1 MFDNIFEIIFLGGWI
16 VAEIIRFPHRMRNK
30 QERRQKK
37 ISESHISAVD
47 VLLDMLA
54 FVGLQVL
61 PLIYIFS
68 TWLDFAD
75 YSLPAWA
82 GWYGASEFVLALL
95 LLWRAHADLGRSWS
109 PTLEIAHEHELVT
122 RGVYRHIRHPIYASV
137 WLWGVAQA
145 LLVQNWIAGLGGLL
159 HFLPVYLIRVP
170 REEEIMIQQYGDEYR
185 LYMHETGRVFPRLS
199 K

>member
-1 MFDNIFEIIFLGGWI
+1 MPDNIFEIIFLSGWI

-37 ISESHISAVD
+37 ISESHTTAAD
-47 VLLDMLA
+47 ALLDILA

-61 PLIYIFS
+61 PLVYVVS

-75 YSLPAWA
+75 YSLPAWVGWTGA
-82 GWYGASEFVLALL
+82 GVFVLSLL

-109 PTLEIAHEHELVT
+109 PTLEIAQEHKLVT
-122 RGVYRHIRHPIYASV
+122 RGVYHYIRHLIYASV

-145 LLVQNWIAGLGGLL
+145 LLVQNWLAGLGGLL
-159 HFLPVYLIRVP
+159 FFFPVYLIRVP
-170 REEEIMIQQYGDEYR
+170 REEQMMLEHFGEDYR
-185 LYMHETGRVFPRLS
+185 LYMNRTGRVIPLLW